1 MDAII
6 AVIKENVKGD
16 QIAAL
21 VLAALILLATAVI
34 SHVITRLIRRILR
47 VDGIPLSES
56 SILVN
61 IGRACVWVVG
71 VSIMLSGC
79 FGVDVNALLAAL
91 GIGGVALSLGMQDTV
106 KNFIGGLQVT
116 LLGIVHPG
124 DHIVVGQADGIV
136 QDVSWRQTIVKDYDN
151 NTHLI
156 PNALINS
163 TTVMKLEPS
172 TIVVTRI
179 TFLRG
184 AARLSSD
191 IWALPVTTS
200 PYSMPRAV
208 STITPSPALTSIWPG
223 SK

>member
-79 FGVDVNALLAAL
+79 FGVDVNAVSVQAISDFAAVLAAASAEAESD
-91 GIGGVALSLGMQDTV
+91 GGA
-106 KNFIGGLQVT
+106 
-116 LLGIVHPG
+116 
-124 DHIVVGQADGIV
+124 
-136 QDVSWRQTIVKDYDN
+136 
-151 NTHLI
+151 
-156 PNALINS
+156 
-163 TTVMKLEPS
+163 
-172 TIVVTRI
+172 
-179 TFLRG
+179 
-184 AARLSSD
+184 SS
-191 IWALPVTTS
+191 
-200 PYSMPRAV
+200 
-208 STITPSPALTSIWPG
+208 G
-223 SK
+223 E